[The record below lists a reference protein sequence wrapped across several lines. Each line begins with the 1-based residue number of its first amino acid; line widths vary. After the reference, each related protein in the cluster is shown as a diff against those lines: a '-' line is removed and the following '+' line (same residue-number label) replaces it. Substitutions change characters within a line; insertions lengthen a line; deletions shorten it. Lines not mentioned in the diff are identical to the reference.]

1 MGFIYSPNDSSSR
14 KTRVRI
20 YFYEIPRQRIFFH
33 FSTENF
39 SLKQNGVSYIKFTE
53 TCRAGG
59 KSAEEDSK
67 NIYQ

>member
-39 SLKQNGVSYIKFTE
+39 SLKQNGVS
-53 TCRAGG
+53 CRAGG